1 MSARSYYIT
10 HSLDEIKECCSLPR
24 SSFEE
29 SEDAARIIYEIRKSV
44 SKNHHLARL
53 LTYANKLL
61 SSSRFSERGLFYLVE
76 SYYSLLKRDNKTR
89 GGKYASQYQKITASL
104 LPLLDLEI
112 GGTSP
117 IHVNLALSRE
127 HVSTIINQLR
137 KCTELLSIQNPEL
150 GTFILYLTSL
160 ALFQVTYYTD
170 LANYQI
176 STLLT
181 SLKELGARLCEDD
194 PVLLN
199 QRKLKHL
206 RKAGLSNITATIQH
220 LLYRAGKNQV
230 LSRHQRLLSN
240 NHLDQIL
247 DYVLDMIHPVTNTP
261 VIDSWILGRYY
272 SILSMIL
279 ETCSLAGTL
288 SQSLNRQQIIT
299 SIVEGLQAGFQHPM
313 IFNNEA
319 LKAMGRVIA
328 RLAVHQIIDPQ
339 ELLLLLNTL
348 YNTSLI
354 TPSDVN
360 QPYVNGWICSTI
372 LSLSQRPDIESL
384 VGTLA
389 LDGRALKC
397 SKEDDRGI
405 LWYISKLVF
414 ERPHIL
420 VQHLRQLAISLKNI
434 SKTFQITGM
443 YSLNEKLNERIGNSQ
458 RIIIPMIYS
467 ESKLSF

>member
-1 MSARSYYIT
+1 MSARTYYIT
-10 HSLDEIKECCSLPR
+10 HSLDELKECCSLPR
-24 SSFEE
+24 YSFEE
-29 SEDAARIIYEIRKSV
+29 GEDAARIIYEIRKSV
-44 SKNHHLARL
+44 SKNQHLAQL

-61 SSSRFSERGLFYLVE
+61 SSSRFTERGLFYLVE
-76 SYYSLLKRDNKTR
+76 SYYSLLKRDNKTQ
-89 GGKYASQYQKITASL
+89 GVKYAFHYQNITASL

-112 GGTSP
+112 SGITP
-117 IHVNLALSRE
+117 IHVNLVLSRE

-137 KCTELLSIQNPEL
+137 KCTQLLIIHNPEL
-150 GTFILYLTSL
+150 GTFILYLISL
-160 ALFQVTYYTD
+160 ALLQVTYYTD

-181 SLKELGARLCEDD
+181 SLKELGDRLCEGGSF
-194 PVLLN
+194 LLK
-199 QRKLKHL
+199 QPKFKRL
-206 RKAGLSNITATIQH
+206 RKAGLSNITAAIQH
-220 LLYRAGKNQV
+220 LIYRAGKSQK
-230 LSRHQRLLSN
+230 LRHHQMLLSN
-240 NHLDQIL
+240 DHLEQII
-247 DYVLDMIHPVTNTP
+247 DYVLDMIHPVTTTP
-261 VIDSWILGRYY
+261 VIDSWALRRYY

-279 ETCSLAGTL
+279 ETHSLAGTL
-288 SQSLNRQQIIT
+288 HQSFSRQQIVT
-299 SIVEGLQAGFQHPM
+299 SIMEGLQDGFRHPM
-313 IFNNEA
+313 ILDNEA
-319 LKAMGRVIA
+319 LKAMGRLIA
-328 RLAVHQIIDPQ
+328 RLAAYPGTNPR

-389 LDGRALKC
+389 IDGRALKC
-397 SKEDDRGI
+397 SKEDERGI
-405 LWYISKLVF
+405 LWYISELVF
-414 ERPHIL
+414 QHPHVL

-443 YSLNEKLNERIGNSQ
+443 HSLNEKLNERIGNSQ
-458 RIIIPMIYS
+458 RIIIPMIPA